1 MLSSVYPEEKV
12 NCITVSYRIGE
23 ANTTERIVSSY
34 FVLGQVVQ
42 MFVDGVE
49 VEVSRDLKF
58 ATVGLHKVKFVFGQL
73 TSLYRMLYN
82 ISYAYCRIVDVDM
95 SSLDASE
102 VTNMGGLFYYSDYLT
117 EVDMTGVD
125 ISKVTSMSQMFQYC
139 SSLTSVK
146 MDGDP
151 KSLPAIPTT
160 MFANIRTNG
169 TLYYNG
175 SYDYSKIIAVLPS
188 TWKAVKI

>member
-1 MLSSVYPEEKV
+1 MLSSGQTEEKV
-12 NCITVSYRIGE
+12 NCITVSYRIGQTD
-23 ANTTERIVSSY
+23 NTERVVSSY
-34 FVLGQVVQ
+34 FVLAQVVQ

-58 ATVGLHKVKFVFGQL
+58 ATVGLHKVKFVFGKL
-73 TSLYRMLYN
+73 TSLYRMLYSV
-82 ISYAYCRIVDVDM
+82 SYAYCTVMDVDM

-102 VTNMGGLFYYSDYLT
+102 VTDMRGLFYYSDYLT

-125 ISKVTSMSQMFQYC
+125 ISKVTSMHQMFQYC
-139 SSLTSVK
+139 SRLTSVK

-160 MFANIRTNG
+160 MFANISTNG

-175 SYDYSKIIAVLPS
+175 SYDYSKIITVLPS